1 VTSSIYR
8 TPLQAFAATLA
19 AEAQGFVRKGIA
31 RTPSRRGDPGRTGH
45 PAIRPNAIGEQG
57 PAAGESIASFVS
69 YGMDCDAIFAGLR
82 NTETI
87 RDKIVVRI
95 YIYYQNI

>member
-1 VTSSIYR
+1 MTSSIYR
-8 TPLQAFAATLA
+8 TPLQAYAATLA
-19 AEAQGFVRKGIA
+19 AEARGLVRKGIA
-31 RTPSRRGDPGRTGH
+31 RAPSRRGDPGRTGY

-69 YGMDCDAIFAGLR
+69 YRMDCDVNLLGLR
-82 NTETI
+82 NIEI
-87 RDKIVVRI
+87 ISDRIVVQI